1 MIFNRIGKIMDVF
14 ANKKINKARF
24 SIDEIYDDG
33 SS

>member
-1 MIFNRIGKIMDVF
+1 MDVF

-33 SS
+33 SSWCMIIG